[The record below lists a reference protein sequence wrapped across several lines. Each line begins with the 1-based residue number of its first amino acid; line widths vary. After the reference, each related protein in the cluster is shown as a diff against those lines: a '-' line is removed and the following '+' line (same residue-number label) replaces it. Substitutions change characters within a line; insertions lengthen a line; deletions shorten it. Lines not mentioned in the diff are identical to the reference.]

1 MNAESTHRRP
11 LPPTLVPFS
20 SEPGRALFREA
31 LHSGHLEA
39 FFPLIEQFH
48 TQSDPAFCGLG
59 SLVMVLNALGVDPG
73 RVWRGP
79 WRWFS
84 EELLDCCTPLS
95 KVQVAGVTIDEAAC
109 LARCNGA
116 EVDTGSPAQHSL
128 SDFRAAVDAATRAGS
143 PMLIASYSRSA
154 LGQTGAGHFS
164 PIGGYHAASDAVLVL
179 DVARFKYPP
188 HWVPLPMLFEA
199 MRDVDPVT
207 GRARGWLTLQ
217 KRSVASAVSRFLV
230 CTDGIGTRVV
240 LEHLLELG
248 AAALRDRRPLD
259 IADLL
264 ALSAE
269 ALSASGLAERV
280 RLRPP
285 ETAEHRR
292 MFDELVALIEGL
304 PLYRR
309 AAAQLGP
316 VLGMRVT
323 AWWLAA
329 PRKAWADLAAS
340 LREQVFQL
348 IDVAALPAALATEVE
363 LLQSQIEFLLDTRPL
378 PLPHEAPP
386 PGGVPARGAAA
397 SPST

>member
-1 MNAESTHRRP
+1 MTSLHRRP
-11 LPPTLVPFS
+11 LPAALIPFS

-31 LHSGHLEA
+31 LESGHLEA

-95 KVQVAGVTIDEAAC
+95 KVRVAGVTLDEVAC

-116 EVDTGSPAQHSL
+116 EVELGSPARHGL
-128 SDFRAAVDAATRAGS
+128 EHFRAAVDGATRAAS
-143 PMLIASYSRSA
+143 PLLIASYSREV

-188 HWVPLPMLFEA
+188 HWVPLPVLFEA
-199 MRDVDPVT
+199 MRAEDAAT
-207 GRARGWLTLQ
+207 GRARGWLTLR
-217 KRSVASAVSRFLV
+217 KRAFASAISRFLV
-230 CTDGIGTRVV
+230 CSDGIATRAVLQRV
-240 LEHLLELG
+240 LELQGSSLLARPPANVDELLTLS
-248 AAALRDRRPLD
+248 AAALG
-259 IADLL
+259 
-264 ALSAE
+264 
-269 ALSASGLAERV
+269 ASGISERV

-285 ETAEHRR
+285 ETAEQQRA
-292 MFDELVALIEGL
+292 FDELMALIESTAL
-304 PLYRR
+304 HRR
-309 AAAQLGP
+309 ASARLGP
-316 VLGMRVT
+316 ALATRVA

-329 PRKAWADLAAS
+329 PRAAWADLPAP
-340 LREQVFQL
+340 LRDQL
-348 IDVAALPAALATEVE
+348 APLLDIAALPPLLAAEIELLRSQVDFLLEVDSWRDVDPRLAMDSRPELDSGLEAAL
-363 LLQSQIEFLLDTRPL
+363 P
-378 PLPHEAPP
+378 
-386 PGGVPARGAAA
+386 
-397 SPST
+397 

>member
-1 MNAESTHRRP
+1 VDAASTLHRRP
-11 LPPTLVPFS
+11 LPGSLVPFS

-31 LHSGHLEA
+31 LEQGHLEA

-95 KVQVAGVTIDEAAC
+95 KVQVAGVTIDEVAC

-116 EVDTGSPAQHSL
+116 EVELGSPARHDL
-128 SDFRAAVDAATRAGS
+128 AEFRAAVDASTRAAS
-143 PMLIASYSRSA
+143 PLLIASYSRSA

-164 PIGGYHAASDAVLVL
+164 PIGGYHAASDTLLVL

-188 HWVPLPMLFEA
+188 HWVPLPLMFEA

-207 GRARGWLTLQ
+207 GRARGWLTLR
-217 KRSVASAVSRFLV
+217 KRAVASAVSRFLV
-230 CTDGIGTRVV
+230 CTDGVGTREVIQRS
-240 LEHLLELG
+240 LELQR
-248 AAALRDRRPLD
+248 AALLARPASSVD
-259 IADLL
+259 DLL
-264 ALSAE
+264 LVSVE
-269 ALSASGLAERV
+269 ALAASGISERV

-285 ETAEHRR
+285 ETADQRR
-292 MFDELVALIEGL
+292 VFDELVALIESL

-309 AAAQLGP
+309 ASARLGSE
-316 VLGMRVT
+316 LGMRVT

-329 PRKAWADLAAS
+329 PRALSAELAAS
-340 LREQVFQL
+340 LEEQL
-348 IDVAALPAALATEVE
+348 APLLDVSRLPAPLAGEVE
-363 LLQSQIEFLLDTRPL
+363 LLRSQVDFLLEST
-378 PLPHEAPP
+378 P
-386 PGGVPARGAAA
+386 PG
-397 SPST
+397 PSCRS